1 MTAKALISLKL
12 FVLVDNP
19 FVSSITA
26 CVAILLVVT
35 RIASLSEGKGS
46 QHGERGLKT
55 ELPDSGLSNNGPS
68 YLYPSDVPGLD
79 QYFGSSQA

>member
-19 FVSSITA
+19 FVASITA

-35 RIASLSEGKGS
+35 RIASLSEGKN
-46 QHGERGLKT
+46 
-55 ELPDSGLSNNGPS
+55 LSIEKKMP
-68 YLYPSDVPGLD
+68 
-79 QYFGSSQA
+79 Q